1 MSEWLVIAGTALGVI
16 IYLAVSVS
24 VIQTLLIARSRI
36 PALVRIVDAVT
47 SFPFR
52 LIRRYLRPFER
63 RDRILTFEG
72 PIALAIQLGVWVVLY
87 LVAFSLLLLPAVPSG
102 FNLIRE
108 AGSSIFTLGF
118 ASSPGVWATLVDFL
132 AAATGLIVITLQI
145 AYLPTLYAAFN
156 RRETEVT
163 LLSARAGIPP
173 WGPELLARA
182 HLNDGLSDLP
192 QLYLQWERWA
202 ADVTE
207 THTSYPVLVRLRSAD
222 GYASWLISLLAIC
235 DSAALLDSVAPS
247 LTPFEARLALR
258 MGYLCLRALAEQR
271 YISFPADPKP
281 TEPLVLTREEFELGY
296 QRLAQVQF
304 PIDRDADTAWAHFQG
319 WRINYEA
326 AAYGLARSLDA
337 VPTLW
342 AGSRL
347 SGDKPVRFQRL
358 LNRTPDDPE
367 AEGRAPYSPPDPT

>member
-1 MSEWLVIAGTALGVI
+1 VGLIVIGTTLGAL

-36 PALVRIVDAVT
+36 PTLVRVVDTVIT
-47 SFPFR
+47 FPFR
-52 LIRRYLRPFER
+52 IVRRYVHTFER

-72 PIALAIQLGVWVVLY
+72 PFALAAQLGVWVVLY
-87 LVAFSLLLLPAVPSG
+87 LVAFSLLLLPSVAPG
-102 FNLIRE
+102 FNLVRE
-108 AGSSIFTLGF
+108 AGSSVFTLGF
-118 ASSPGVWATLVDFL
+118 FTSRGIWPTFVDFL
-132 AAATGLIVITLQI
+132 AAATGLIVISLQI

-192 QLYLQWERWA
+192 ELYLQWERWA
-202 ADVTE
+202 ADVKE
-207 THTSYPVLVRLRSAD
+207 THTSYPVLVRLRSPD
-222 GYASWLISLLAIC
+222 GFASWLISLLAIC
-235 DSAALLDSVAPS
+235 DSAALLDSVSPT
-247 LTPFEARLALR
+247 LCPFEARLALR

-271 YISFPADPKP
+271 NIAFPSDPKP
-281 TEPLVLTREEFELGY
+281 TDPLSLTRKEFDLGY
-296 QRLAQVQF
+296 QRLVQVQF

-319 WRINYEA
+319 WRINYET
-326 AAYGLARSLDA
+326 AAYGLTYSLDS

-342 AGSRL
+342 SGPRM
-347 SGDKPVRFQRL
+347 SGDKPVRFVRL

-367 AEGRAPYSPPDPT
+367 AHGRAPYSPPDPS